1 MPDSSTRHAEISLVP
16 FSTTRPPARPHRL
29 QDDPRLT
36 PQPDVHLEPP
46 LLVRAVAYA
55 EAVLR
60 VLFICA
66 DVLVVPLFLLQH
78 RWPLL
83 GYLLSAVIPLC
94 AMQAVLYCC
103 VFLLASS
110 ERLQTY
116 QTFGH
121 IWYVFGPC
129 NFDRPS
135 RSGLPHARNVGIRTS
150 DGEILGG
157 WHVLPGGAPARAAA
171 RRVAG
176 GADVDEVYDAAL
188 REGLGDG
195 LSEGGCSSR
204 PAPRAVIY
212 LHGMGESRAK
222 WIVVEHLKL
231 ISTLLGM
238 HVLAIDY
245 RGFADSTGAP
255 TELGFIIDAAACL
268 TWLME
273 RGLRE
278 DEVVVWGHSLGTGVS
293 VRLAHAQ
300 QQRGAPLHAVVLE
313 SAYTSMRLAS
323 SQYPVVL
330 PFRALPFGRSIVW
343 RYFRKS
349 ADELDTQ
356 ARITDLG
363 CPVLLLHG
371 AADIMVPMEP
381 HSKALAIG
389 LKEAA
394 KSHVFVPLPDAGHL
408 DVVLHPTLLATLVD
422 FFEGS
427 SARDGGKGALEP

>member
-1 MPDSSTRHAEISLVP
+1 MVPHHQLADHSCVHALK
-16 FSTTRPPARPHRL
+16 
-29 QDDPRLT
+29 
-36 PQPDVHLEPP
+36 
-46 LLVRAVAYA
+46 A
-55 EAVLR
+55 ELKAQKEEFQAAIQQMCDGTLKDQQR
-60 VLFICA
+60 ELHA
-66 DVLVVPLFLLQH
+66 
-78 RWPLL
+78 
-83 GYLLSAVIPLC
+83 
-94 AMQAVLYCC
+94 AMQ
-103 VFLLASS
+103 
-110 ERLQTY
+110 Q
-116 QTFGH
+116 
-121 IWYVFGPC
+121 I
-129 NFDRPS
+129 
-135 RSGLPHARNVGIRTS
+135 RS
-150 DGEILGG
+150 DM
-157 WHVLPGGAPARAAA
+157 AP
-171 RRVAG
+171 
-176 GADVDEVYDAAL
+176 
-188 REGLGDG
+188 
-195 LSEGGCSSR
+195 
-204 PAPRAVIY
+204 
-212 LHGMGESRAK
+212 
-222 WIVVEHLKL
+222 
-231 ISTLLGM
+231 
-238 HVLAIDY
+238 
-245 RGFADSTGAP
+245 
-255 TELGFIIDAAACL
+255 
-268 TWLME
+268 LMK
-273 RGLRE
+273 
-278 DEVVVWGHSLGTGVS
+278 
-293 VRLAHAQ
+293 AHAQ

>member
-1 MPDSSTRHAEISLVP
+1 
-16 FSTTRPPARPHRL
+16 
-29 QDDPRLT
+29 
-36 PQPDVHLEPP
+36 
-46 LLVRAVAYA
+46 VAYA

-188 REGLGDG
+188 SEGLGDG

-255 TELGFIIDAAACL
+255 TELGFITDAAACL

-349 ADELDTQ
+349 ADEARPALNRRLATTAGAHSARHVSALAPLPQLDTQ